1 MSGYAPAAGA
11 EIAGYRIDALA
22 GRGGMGEVYRA
33 WDERLGRYVALKL
46 VAPRL
51 ADDERFRERFL
62 RESRLAAG
70 IDHPNVIPVYE
81 AGEADGRLYIAMRYV
96 EGSDLRKL
104 LTYEGVFDPERALR
118 LLAPIAGALDAAHAR
133 GLVHRDVKPGNVLI
147 AVDPNADP
155 PEHVYLSDFGLTTL
169 SADPGDGG
177 PFSGTAEYA
186 APELVTGGPVDG
198 RADVYALGCILFE
211 CLTGTP
217 PYRGDSVLTTL
228 WGHVN
233 DPVPAATARNPDL
246 PPAIDGVLRKALAKE
261 PRDRFPSG
269 RALIEAARDPLGI
282 SGIEVPAIQRR
293 RWFAAVAALVLGLAV
308 AGVALGIV
316 LTRGGEGTA
325 APASGGA
332 AVRID
337 PATNSASAAIAVGDG
352 ASAVGAAPDGV
363 WVASY
368 HEGTLWRID
377 PQSLIAARVPSI
389 GAPSGIALHG
399 GRVYVAA
406 EGPSAASGNVTDY
419 DAATGSR
426 RGSVELLACSVAAG
440 AEGIWAAGCPNV
452 QRLSADDKPKIV
464 ANIPISFRHPRTAA
478 NDRNELSSM
487 AAGLGFLWVLG
498 DAADRRVWRVD
509 PKRNAVA
516 GAFSLDFS
524 PADIAAGAG
533 AVWVVDQINDRLVRL
548 DASSGGVTA
557 RIAVGRGARAVAVGA
572 GSVWVACFLDRTV
585 VRVDPIT
592 NRVVSRIKVA
602 ESPRDVAVGA
612 GGVWAVG
619 DAA

>member
-1 MSGYAPAAGA
+1 MSGYAPAAG
-11 EIAGYRIDALA
+11 EEVAGYRIEELA

-33 WDERLGRYVALKL
+33 WDERLRRYVALKL
-46 VAPRL
+46 LTPRL
-51 ADDERFRERFL
+51 ADDDRFRERFL

-96 EGSDLRKL
+96 EGSDLRRL
-104 LTYEGVFDPERALR
+104 LTDERLLDAERALR
-118 LLAPIAGALDAAHAR
+118 LLAPVAGALDAAHTR

-147 AVDPNADP
+147 ALEPDADP
-155 PEHVYLSDFGLTTL
+155 PEHVYLSDFGLTTF
-169 SADPGDGG
+169 SADPAEGG
-177 PFSGTAEYA
+177 PFSGTADYA

-217 PYRGDSVLTTL
+217 PYRGDSVLAIL

-233 DPVPAATARNPDL
+233 DPVPAATERNPAL

-261 PRDRFPSG
+261 SGDRFATG
-269 RALIEAARDPLGI
+269 RALIEAARDALGVT
-282 SGIEVPAIQRR
+282 GIEVPAVARR
-293 RWFAAVAALVLGLAV
+293 RWLAAVGALALALAAT
-308 AGVALGIV
+308 GVALGIV
-316 LTRGGEGTA
+316 LTRGGGIAQA
-325 APASGGA
+325 AQGGA

-337 PATNSASAAIAVGDG
+337 PLTNTAGVPIAVGDG
-352 ASAVGAAPDGV
+352 ASAVGAESDGV

-377 PQSLIAARVPSI
+377 PQSLTATRVPSI

-406 EGPSAASGNVTDY
+406 EGPSAIQGNVTDY
-419 DAATGSR
+419 GAATGQR
-426 RGSVELLACSVAAG
+426 FGSVELLACSVAAG
-440 AEGIWAAGCPNV
+440 AEGIWAAGCPDV
-452 QRLSADDKPKIV
+452 QRLSADDKPKIL
-464 ANIPISFRHPRTAA
+464 ADLPIEFRHPRTAA
-478 NDRNELSSM
+478 TDRNELSSM
-487 AAGLGFLWVLG
+487 ATGLGSVWALG
-498 DAADRRVWRVD
+498 DAADRRVWRID
-509 PKRNAVA
+509 PKRNAIA
-516 GAFSLDFS
+516 GTFSLDFS
-524 PADIAAGAG
+524 PADVAAGAG

-548 DASSGGVTA
+548 DPSTGRVIA
-557 RIAVGRGARAVAVGA
+557 RIPVDRGARAVTVGA
-572 GSVWVACFLDRTV
+572 GSVWVACFLDGTV
-585 VRVDPIT
+585 ARIDPRT
-592 NRVVSRIKVA
+592 NRVVSTIKVA
-602 ESPRDVAVGA
+602 ESPRDVAVGG